1 MARERKLESPVTL
14 FAAIEKE
21 QYDSLRELAFERR
34 VSLADVVRE
43 ALGFYFGH
51 RKRSKPSPLRKI
63 RAV

>member
-21 QYDSLRELAFERR
+21 QYDSLREMAFERR

-43 ALGFYFGH
+43 ALRFYFGH
-51 RKRSKPSPLRKI
+51 RKRSKPSALRRI